1 MVDTFYRKNGHPSFI
16 SYCFIGIFQNRD
28 TPPPTPGARTNRGTM
43 LKRSWHT
50 PIMVD
55 TSHRKYEHPSFII
68 YCFIEIFQN
77 SDPPL
82 EPRLI
87 GVKC

>member
-1 MVDTFYRKNGHPSFI
+1 MVDTLYRKNGHPSFI
-16 SYCFIGIFQNRD
+16 IYCFIGIFQNIA
-28 TPPPTPGARTNRGTM
+28 PPPGARTNRGTM
-43 LKRSWHT
+43 LKDSWHA

-77 SDPPL
+77 RDPPPL
-82 EPRLI
+82 EPGLI
-87 GVKC
+87 GVQC

>member
-1 MVDTFYRKNGHPSFI
+1 M
-16 SYCFIGIFQNRD
+16 
-28 TPPPTPGARTNRGTM
+28 PPPPGAGTNRGTM

-77 SDPPL
+77 RDPPSGARTNRGTML
-82 EPRLI
+82 KKSWYTPTMVDTFHR
-87 GVKC
+87 KT